1 MSVLARNENQ
11 ITFIYSSLSP
21 LDKKL
26 LGYLKG
32 TKMKVESI
40 DIAQEQ
46 LSDTIWLEVIE
57 NLGLPFTEIFPSL
70 EDHFT
75 DLPVDQNYSTDDWLK
90 LINKNP
96 SLLQRP
102 IIINGDTAKL
112 ISNRSEI
119 LNFFSV
125 DSAGLK
131 KKMAHEPPTTSST
144 TDKERFI

>member
-21 LDKKL
+21 LGKKL

-102 IIINGDTAKL
+102 IINGDTAKL
-112 ISNRSEI
+112 ISSRSEI
-119 LNFFSV
+119 LKFFSV